1 MADKQGCALV
11 LEGGGYRGIFT
22 SGVLD
27 VLQERGVYGFSG
39 VWGTSAGALN
49 AACFKSRQIGRSA
62 RVVIGFCDDSR
73 MMSVGTLVK
82 TGSIAGNDFLYGEV
96 QNEIDPFDNEVFNAN
111 PLPMWAVAS
120 DMMFGQAAYLPV
132 NRLPEDL
139 NAIIASASL
148 PVISEEVMI
157 GGKPYLDGG
166 TCDSVAV
173 EAALGELVRPIPNMV
188 HPAARAVVV
197 LTQPRDYRKDAA
209 YALRRMAHQRYAG
222 YPYYLEAL
230 DSRPARYNAQ
240 REHIFELEAQGKV
253 LVIAPEADLGISTT
267 NNSTETLLRGYIAGR
282 KAAGAALVRVAE
294 FVRAPELS
302 FLSAAEAAEKNGE
315 LVRMCEICKRSWS
328 A

>member
-1 MADKQGCALV
+1 MAENKGCALV

-27 VLQERGVYGFSG
+27 VLQERGVYGFAG

-62 RVVIGFCDDSR
+62 RVVLSFCNDSR

-96 QNEIDPFDNEVFNAN
+96 QDSIDPFDNEVFSAN

-120 DMMFGQAAYLPV
+120 DMTFGQAAYLPV
-132 NRLPEDL
+132 ETLPQDL
-139 NAIIASASL
+139 DAIIASASL

-173 EAALGELVRPIPNMV
+173 EAALGELDRPIANMV
-188 HPAARAVVV
+188 HPAARALVV
-197 LTQPRDYRKDAA
+197 LTQPRDYRKESA
-209 YALRRMAHQRYAG
+209 YALRRMAHQRYADF
-222 YPYYLEAL
+222 PYYLEAL
-230 DSRPARYNAQ
+230 DTRPARYNAQ
-240 REHIFELEAQGKV
+240 REHIFELEAQGRV
-253 LVIAPEADLGISTT
+253 LVIAPEKSLGISTT
-267 NNSTETLLRGYIAGR
+267 NNSTETLLRAYLAGR
-282 KAAGAALVRVAE
+282 KAAESSLAKIAAFIGR
-294 FVRAPELS
+294 
-302 FLSAAEAAEKNGE
+302 
-315 LVRMCEICKRSWS
+315 
-328 A
+328 